1 MASGLG
7 GLLAVGQETKRQ
19 AASGLLSAARME
31 AQQDIAERQL
41 SMQKRAAEQS
51 LMGMGAGAGAYL
63 AAGTVKAKAAA
74 AGTKAAAAGAG
85 KAGTLLA
92 QGGAALG
99 ALAGPVL
106 LGVAAAALLNKL
118 FD

>member
-41 SMQKRAAEQS
+41 SMQKRAAEQN
-51 LMGMGAGAGAYL
+51 LMGMGAGVGAYV
-63 AAGTVKAKAAA
+63 AADAAIAKAAA
-74 AGTKAAAAGAG
+74 SKAAGG
-85 KAGTLLA
+85 SLLA

>member
-19 AASGLLSAARME
+19 ATSGLLSAARME

-41 SMQKRAAEQS
+41 EMQKRAAEQS
-51 LMGMGAGAGAYL
+51 LMGMGAGTGAYL
-63 AAGTVKAKAAA
+63 AAPAVKEAVAAKT
-74 AGTKAAAAGAG
+74 GM
-85 KAGTLLA
+85 LA
-92 QGGAALG
+92 QGGAALS

>member
-1 MASGLG
+1 VARGLG
-7 GLLAVGQETKRQ
+7 GLLATGQATKRQ
-19 AASGLLSAARME
+19 AEAGLLGAARME

-41 SMQKRAAEQS
+41 SMQKRAAEQN
-51 LMGMGAGAGAYL
+51 LMGMGAGTGAYL
-63 AAGTVKAKAAA
+63 AASGAKAAA
-74 AGTKAAAAGAG
+74 AAKTGM
-85 KAGTLLA
+85 LA
-92 QGGAALG
+92 KGGAALG

>member
-31 AQQDIAERQL
+31 AQQDIAEKQL
-41 SMQKRAAEQS
+41 SMQKRAAEQN

-63 AAGTVKAKAAA
+63 AAPAAKAAVASSKA
-74 AGTKAAAAGAG
+74 AG
-85 KAGTLLA
+85 GTLLA

>member
-1 MASGLG
+1 VASGLG

-19 AASGLLSAARME
+19 ATSGLLSSAKME

-51 LMGMGAGAGAYL
+51 LMGMGAGTGAYL
-63 AAGTVKAKAAA
+63 AAGAAKEAVAAKT
-74 AGTKAAAAGAG
+74 GM
-85 KAGTLLA
+85 LA
-92 QGGAALG
+92 KGGAAIG